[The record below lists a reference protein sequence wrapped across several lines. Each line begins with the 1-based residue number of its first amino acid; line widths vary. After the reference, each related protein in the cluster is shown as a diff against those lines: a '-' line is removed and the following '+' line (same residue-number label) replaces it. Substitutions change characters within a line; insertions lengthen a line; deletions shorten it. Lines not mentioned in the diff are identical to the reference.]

1 MTESGCI
8 GTTQGWKLP
17 RLRAVDLL
25 PKLHSVCGVI
35 VFGRNEAR
43 CEALTAVIN
52 AFVDEKEPL
61 ERWGDIPRFNGGFT
75 PSFAQ

>member
-1 MTESGCI
+1 
-8 GTTQGWKLP
+8 
-17 RLRAVDLL
+17 L

-35 VFGRNEAR
+35 VFGKNEAR
-43 CEALTAVIN
+43 YEVLTTMIN
-52 AFVDEKEPL
+52 AFIDEEEPL